1 MFCSTSPMESN
12 HILSG
17 RPYGGVALL
26 WHKRYDHLIAPVK
39 TASERMVAVRLRS
52 CSGIIVVIQFTC
64 LQNMVTQK
72 L

>member
-1 MFCSTSPMESN
+1 MESN

-52 CSGIIVVIQFTC
+52 CSE
-64 LQNMVTQK
+64 
-72 L
+72 